1 MTAGQDGRDGTSRT
15 VGGTQKRPTTIAS
28 ASNRRD
34 EEIAQR
40 ADCADCVDGLYPR
53 GKGRTVG

>member
-1 MTAGQDGRDGTSRT
+1 MRVVVALAGR
-15 VGGTQKRPTTIAS
+15 VGD
-28 ASNRRD
+28 D

-40 ADCADCVDGLYPR
+40 GGCVDGPCPR

>member
-1 MTAGQDGRDGTSRT
+1 MNAGQDGRDGTSRT
-15 VGGTQKRPTTIAS
+15 VGRDPETPHNCQRFE
-28 ASNRRD
+28 RRD

-40 ADCADCVDGLYPR
+40 GGCVDGLYPR

>member
-1 MTAGQDGRDGTSRT
+1 MNAGQDGRDGTSRT

-40 ADCADCVDGLYPR
+40 GDCVDGLYPR